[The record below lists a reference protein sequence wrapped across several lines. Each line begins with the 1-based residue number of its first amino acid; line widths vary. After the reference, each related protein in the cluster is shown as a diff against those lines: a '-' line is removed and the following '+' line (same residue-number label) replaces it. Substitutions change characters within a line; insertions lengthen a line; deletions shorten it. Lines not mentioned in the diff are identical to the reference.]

1 MTRARVSKPI
11 DGERF
16 LLDTNAVI
24 GLMRGNPRFITQIKQ
39 HFPASIY
46 ITSITLHELYFG
58 ACKSQR
64 RAENLARIELLN
76 LEVLPFDEQDAFSAG
91 EIRASLAAAGTPI
104 GPLDVLI
111 AGVALA
117 RGLILVTHNTREFE
131 RVASLRLRDWQ

>member
-1 MTRARVSKPI
+1 MKRARDTKQVEGKT
-11 DGERF
+11 F

-24 GLMRGNPRFITQIKQ
+24 ALMKGNQRFITQIKQ
-39 HFPASIY
+39 HAPTEICIA
-46 ITSITLHELYFG
+46 SITLHELYFG

-76 LEVLPFDEQDAFSAG
+76 LDVLPFDEQDAFSAG
-91 EIRASLAAAGTPI
+91 EVRANLAAAGTPI

-131 RVASLRLRDWQ
+131 RVANLRFSDWQ